1 MSACACIEC
10 GAAVDDTAEHC
21 ANCGATLEA
30 RRLHEGSDVR
40 IEPERL
46 GAALTAEHSLTA
58 GRWGRVSDH
67 PAAIEHVDPTT
78 ALVAVRAVKHHDE
91 ERAVSTN
98 DAPTDT
104 PLRAV
109 PAHAEIKPPTYLA
122 QHAPSAELS
131 HLVNHDGPFVPG
143 LDPSAPRMAA
153 SDARPLTAITNTG
166 AHATQPRRP
175 PVLASEA
182 LLRDLAPSRPA
193 RRALRIWCPLLGVLG
208 AAAAWF
214 LTSGQGTGWPL
225 AGAFAGLA
233 LLGLPPMPY
242 PGRASA
248 VATVAGTALALVLWT
263 DAGTTDG
270 LATILLTT
278 SVTLLAAGLY
288 FRAWHRASVLARF
301 IVSSGV
307 LSGAAFLWM
316 RGDVADLTLFD
327 TAWQSWLPR
336 LVGLGFGILLMLALL
351 AFMDAR
357 STGGA
362 AVWASFVLC
371 WYGVYAAVEIVHAA
385 WPKDAASLDIG
396 RIPVD
401 TLLAWTS
408 APLLTALLALG
419 AAQLMAAGLAE
430 ASSRRRDAIEVEAQH
445 TPGFRSP
452 RSVRGPT

>member
-10 GAAVDDTAEHC
+10 GAAVEDAAEHC
-21 ANCGATLEA
+21 ASCGATLEA

-40 IEPERL
+40 IESERL
-46 GAALTAEHSLTA
+46 GAALTAEHALGA

-67 PAAIEHVDPTT
+67 PAALEHGEPMTG
-78 ALVAVRAVKHHDE
+78 LVAVRDAKQLDEPSHHG
-91 ERAVSTN
+91 S
-98 DAPTDT
+98 TDT

-109 PAHAEIKPPTYLA
+109 PAPPDIKPPTSLA
-122 QHAPSAELS
+122 QPAPSAELA

-143 LDPSAPRMAA
+143 PDASMPRTAA
-153 SDARPLTAITNTG
+153 GEARPLTAIANPNAGT
-166 AHATQPRRP
+166 TQPRRP

-193 RRALRIWCPLLGVLG
+193 RRALRVWCPLLGVLG

-214 LTSGQGTGWPL
+214 LTNGQGTGWPL

-248 VATVAGTALALVLWT
+248 VTTVAGTALALVLWT
-263 DAGTTDG
+263 DAGTSDG

-278 SVTLLAAGLY
+278 SVMLLASGLY

-307 LSGAAFLWM
+307 ISGAAFLWM
-316 RGDVADLTLFD
+316 RGDIADLTLFD

-336 LVGLGFGILLMLALL
+336 LMGLGFGILLMLALL

-362 AVWASFVLC
+362 SVWASFVLC
-371 WYGVYAAVEIVHAA
+371 WYGVYAAVEILHAA
-385 WPKDAASLDIG
+385 WPKDAAKLDVSL
-396 RIPVD
+396 IPVD

-419 AAQLMAAGLAE
+419 MAQLMAAGLAE
-430 ASSRRRDAIEVEAQH
+430 ASSRRRDAIELAGHH
-445 TPGFRSP
+445 TAGFRSP